1 MMGRELGLA
10 DTHVRV
16 WAKPVQPD
24 VSNRPVVEIRVDSLS
39 IADSP
44 RIGGESSEHVRALAA
59 AETQL
64 PPILVHHATMRVIDG
79 VHRLRVAQLRRQE
92 KIAVQFFEG
101 DDADAFVLAVKAN
114 ITHGLPLSLADRK
127 LAASRVIISHP
138 HWSDRMIASVTG
150 ISAKTVAE
158 LRGWQS
164 EVHDCGDARIGRDGR
179 IRPIDGTQ
187 GRLIASKLMADDPG
201 LSLRQ
206 VAQMAG
212 ISPETAR
219 DVRNR
224 LKRGE
229 YPLPGD
235 GPRRQLRV
243 GHGPEAPAA
252 KENQDGKEKE
262 EAQRPEGGLAGA
274 SRLPAGRDR
283 AAVVQRLRADPALR
297 LTGTGRTLLGLLQ
310 VHTLKAEEWK
320 KISDNVPPHWSY
332 IIAHLARE
340 CADMWTTLANSI
352 EDNGT

>member
-1 MMGRELGLA
+1 MGRELSSS

-16 WAKPVQPD
+16 CAKPVQTD
-24 VSNRPVVEIRVDSLS
+24 VSNRPVIEIRVDSLS

-44 RIGGESSEHVRALAA
+44 RIGGESPEHVRALAA

-64 PPILVHHATMRVIDG
+64 PPIIVHRATMRVIDG

-92 KIAVQFFEG
+92 MIAVQFFEG

-114 ITHGLPLSLADRK
+114 ITHGLPLSLPDRK

-164 EVHDCGDARIGRDGR
+164 ELPDCDDARIGRDGR

-229 YPLPGD
+229 DPLPGD
-235 GPRRQLRV
+235 GRRRRLRV
-243 GHGPEAPAA
+243 GRGPEAQGG
-252 KENQDGKEKE
+252 KEKQDGKEK
-262 EAQRPEGGLAGA
+262 EAQRPEGGFAGA
-274 SRLPAGRDR
+274 SRRPAGHDR
-283 AAVVQRLRADPALR
+283 ATVVQRLRADPALR
-297 LTGTGRTLLGLLQ
+297 LTETGRTLLGLLQ
-310 VHTLKAEEWK
+310 VHTLREEEWK
-320 KISDNVPPHWSY
+320 KIGDNVPPHCSC
-332 IIAHLARE
+332 IIARLARE
-340 CADMWTTLANSI
+340 CADMWTALANNI
-352 EDNGT
+352 EENGT